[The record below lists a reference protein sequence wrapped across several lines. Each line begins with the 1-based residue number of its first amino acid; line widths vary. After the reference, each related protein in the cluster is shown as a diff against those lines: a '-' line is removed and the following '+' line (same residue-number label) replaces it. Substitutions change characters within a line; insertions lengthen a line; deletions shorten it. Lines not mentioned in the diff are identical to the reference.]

1 MIKSGKVI
9 LRTRGANAQFLP
21 WKDRRAGVEARS
33 FLRPLLAA
41 FISFGWLAVV
51 ETQTATGQGLQK
63 VPSPIQVRVGTVSDA
78 DALAADLNFDLAGQ
92 PKADLVV
99 GQGSV
104 VVFVGKTIPDGKR
117 TDVKITVRSSAGT
130 KNLGATVD
138 KEGRFSLKFDST
150 QSIGLYTVEAVAP
163 DGAGKAAAKFKVAT
177 ALEIIEEV
185 VDAEEEAA
193 AVTTQ
198 VLPALAD
205 SAGKLPVSPLQKDLL
220 ERIEKL
226 KARTAEM
233 PAQIKSFDKAWWK
246 IRYLLDT
253 SPALQPV
260 FQPMLNQ
267 MAAEAAELKIKTQEM
282 RQQLGKSKKQGVLC
296 DQLETINEVTNGI
309 SFLLNLSKKPIAT
322 FVNFMIDKGTPKAIE
337 QIAANKGY
345 TDAAKFTAT
354 EAVKTSAAAA
364 ASGAL
369 DPLGATVG
377 LANDLAQFA
386 AQQAFNS
393 YCEKFEGP
401 VSAVFRA
408 EFDHEGA
415 VWWKYDVTLAGK
427 LTMRF
432 AKAAR
437 SGAAIN
443 FTGQIEGNATRF
455 NLWEDAVALT
465 PKLRRN
471 VLFHKSFA
479 PPAIPP
485 SAVAGAEEAGT
496 LARMGTP
503 GYFRIPVEGEIIGEK
518 VTLNILPALNDFSDL
533 VKGRAFYVF
542 FEPILPVPYFSEIE
556 FPVQKAHFIL
566 SRGMMEKSEYNI
578 VANKAA
584 KASEIKRD
592 FTRDW
597 KSDKGDVRI
606 KWNVGV
612 RACNPKCP

>member
-9 LRTRGANAQFLP
+9 LKTRGANAQFLP
-21 WKDRRAGVEARS
+21 WKNRRVSVNTRS

-41 FISFGWLAVV
+41 FISFGWFAVI
-51 ETQTATGQGLQK
+51 ETQTAKGQGLQK
-63 VPSPIQVRVGTVSDA
+63 IPSPIQLRVGALSDA
-78 DALAADLNFDLAGQ
+78 DSLAAELDFDLLGQ
-92 PKADLVV
+92 PKADPVL

-104 VVFVGKTIPDGKR
+104 VMFVGKTIPDGRR

-130 KNLGATVD
+130 KDLGATVD
-138 KEGRFSLKFDST
+138 KEGRFSLTFDST

-163 DGAGKAAAKFKVAT
+163 DGAGKAVAKFKVAT
-177 ALEIIEEV
+177 ALGIIIEII
-185 VDAEEEAA
+185 DAEEEAA
-193 AVTTQ
+193 TVTAQ
-198 VLPALAD
+198 VLSAIAD
-205 SAGKLPVSPLQKDLL
+205 AAGKLPVSPLQKDLL

-233 PAQIKSFDKAWWK
+233 PTQIKNFDKAWWE

-253 SPALQPV
+253 RPALQPA
-260 FQPMLNQ
+260 FQPMLNK

-309 SFLLNLSKKPIAT
+309 SFLLNLSKKPIST

-337 QIAANKGY
+337 QIADNKGY
-345 TDAAKFTAT
+345 SDAAKFTAT
-354 EAVKTSAAAA
+354 EAVKNSAAAA
-364 ASGAL
+364 VSGAL

-401 VSAVFRA
+401 VHAVFRA

-427 LTMRF
+427 LTIRF

-437 SGAAIN
+437 SGAAIA
-443 FTGQIEGNATRF
+443 FTGQIEGNATSF
-455 NLWEDAVALT
+455 KLWEDAVAIT
-465 PKLRRN
+465 PALRRN
-471 VLFHKSFA
+471 VLFRQSFA

-485 SAVAGAEEAGT
+485 KAVAAAEEAGT

-542 FEPILPVPYFSEIE
+542 FEPILPVPYFSQIE

-597 KSDKGDVRI
+597 KSEKGDIRI